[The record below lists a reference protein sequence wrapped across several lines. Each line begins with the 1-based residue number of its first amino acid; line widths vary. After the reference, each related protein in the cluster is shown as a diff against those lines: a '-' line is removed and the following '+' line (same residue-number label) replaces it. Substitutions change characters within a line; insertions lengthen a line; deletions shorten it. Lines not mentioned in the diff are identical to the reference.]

1 MQQIYTPLL
10 QVVVRAYTEALG
22 TQSKYLLMPSLRRPD
37 RYVLQAQA
45 TNPML
50 LQLVVHIQH
59 HLLSVAITAGLPCLR
74 VMFWPRHAMLRCA
87 E

>member
-37 RYVLQAQA
+37 RYVL
-45 TNPML
+45 
-50 LQLVVHIQH
+50 
-59 HLLSVAITAGLPCLR
+59 
-74 VMFWPRHAMLRCA
+74 
-87 E
+87 